1 MAPPVIL
8 RIGAPANSACNE
20 HMEQSA
26 QGTNAASRPAVPERL
41 RVVLADDHPKMR
53 EEIRLLLASEFE
65 IAGSVSEGQSLLS
78 AVARLTPDAVISD
91 IQMPLIDGIEAGRR
105 ILQQGLCSAIVILT
119 AYNEPQLVRS
129 ALEAG
134 VRGYVLKNDAGEE
147 LALAVRTVANGG
159 AYLSSSIRHSLNRVL

>member
-1 MAPPVIL
+1 
-8 RIGAPANSACNE
+8 
-20 HMEQSA
+20 MEQSG
-26 QGTNAASRPAVPERL
+26 QGTNAASRSDGPERL
-41 RVVLADDHPKMR
+41 RVVLADDHPGMR
-53 EEIRLLLASEFE
+53 EEIRQLLAPEFE
-65 IAGSVSEGQSLLS
+65 IAGSVGEGQALLS

-105 ILQQGLCSAIVILT
+105 ILQQGLCSAVVILT

-159 AYLSSSIRHSLNRVL
+159 AYLSSSVRHSLNKVL